1 MTSQADGSTRRP
13 IRLRRLVGWGLLG
26 QFAYVIGQFTLLM
39 ALAQLAT
46 VEDLG
51 RFSYASALI
60 LPVYRFFNLGVR
72 VNQATDASSIY
83 RFSEFFALRC
93 VASGVAYIVI
103 LAMGFVL
110 VDAETRLIM
119 LVFGAAKGVETFC
132 ELFYGSFQ
140 KADRIALSA
149 RSLAL
154 RGLGGGIGFT
164 IMLALT
170 GSLIW
175 AYSTLFA
182 IWFTVAVLVDYPAT
196 RRLVTISGNT
206 APARWSQV
214 WELARS
220 SLTLGVNALLAA
232 LQGGA
237 PRFVINFMLGL
248 AALGRFAVIAYA
260 MQASTTVIM
269 AIGQSI
275 VARLSQYVKAGN
287 RHAFMKVQRDV
298 TITLLGS
305 GILCAGVAL
314 VVGDWLLATVFGSEY
329 GGLGTLLALAVIAAA
344 LSACTTIMQA
354 GLQASRLFSLNTRI
368 RAMSLVTMVLATFA
382 GAYLGGLE
390 GTVIGMA
397 LSYGL
402 HATVLF
408 LVLRRLPFS
417 TTYRSDTAPGGAE

>member
-1 MTSQADGSTRRP
+1 MTLQADGGTRRP

-26 QFAYVIGQFTLLM
+26 QFAYVIGQFALLT
-39 ALAQLAT
+39 ALAQFAT

-60 LPVYRFFNLGVR
+60 IPVYRFFNLGVR
-72 VNQATDASSIY
+72 VNQATDAGSIY

-93 VASGVAYIVI
+93 VASSVAYVVI

-154 RGLGGGIGFT
+154 RGLGGAVGFT
-164 IMLALT
+164 IVLALT
-170 GSLIW
+170 GSLPWSYSALFVIW
-175 AYSTLFA
+175 LA
-182 IWFTVAVLVDYPAT
+182 VAVLVDYPAT
-196 RRLVTISGNT
+196 RRLVTASGDT

-214 WELARS
+214 WHLARS

-232 LQGGA
+232 LQGST
-237 PRFVINFMLGL
+237 PRFVINFVLGL

-260 MQASTTVIM
+260 MQAATTVIM

-275 VARLSQYVKAGN
+275 VARLA
-287 RHAFMKVQRDV
+287 
-298 TITLLGS
+298 
-305 GILCAGVAL
+305 
-314 VVGDWLLATVFGSEY
+314 
-329 GGLGTLLALAVIAAA
+329 
-344 LSACTTIMQA
+344 
-354 GLQASRLFSLNTRI
+354 
-368 RAMSLVTMVLATFA
+368 
-382 GAYLGGLE
+382 
-390 GTVIGMA
+390 
-397 LSYGL
+397 
-402 HATVLF
+402 
-408 LVLRRLPFS
+408 
-417 TTYRSDTAPGGAE
+417 